1 MKEETVA
8 TLRLRAVEPADND
21 AGPDA
26 QTVLEYLTRNPDFLL
41 RHETLLAEIELPHRA
56 GTAVSLVERQVKLLR
71 ERNIESRQR
80 LTRLLETAH
89 QNDQLFDK
97 TRQLILMLLEADS
110 LERLTQTL
118 VLGLRRE
125 FDIEHVRLLLIEDA
139 GTCWPDSA
147 ERMRRDDAEAAL
159 GGMLHQ
165 ARPVAG
171 PLRPAARELL
181 FGSQATEVA
190 SALVVTI
197 AKARPLAVLA
207 LGSSDVRRFHGEMGT
222 LFAEFVGDVLQR
234 LLPHWRRED

>member
-139 GTCWPDSA
+139 GTCWP
-147 ERMRRDDAEAAL
+147 RQRRA
-159 GGMLHQ
+159 H
-165 ARPVAG
+165 
-171 PLRPAARELL
+171 AARRR
-181 FGSQATEVA
+181 GGRTRRHAAPGASGGGAVA
-190 SALVVTI
+190 ASGT
-197 AKARPLAVLA
+197 RTAVRQP
-207 LGSSDVRRFHGEMGT
+207 GH
-222 LFAEFVGDVLQR
+222 
-234 LLPHWRRED
+234 